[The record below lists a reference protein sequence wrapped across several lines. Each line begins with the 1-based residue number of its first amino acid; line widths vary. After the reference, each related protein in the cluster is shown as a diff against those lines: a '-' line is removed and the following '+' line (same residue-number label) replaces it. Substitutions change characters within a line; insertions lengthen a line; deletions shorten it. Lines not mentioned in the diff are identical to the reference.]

1 MRSHLINCENVLIHP
16 DDLLRTVI
24 KVLDKEIIKLL
35 IAECLFD
42 KNLDPD
48 IKE

>member
-1 MRSHLINCENVLIHP
+1 MNLKNMRFSRQRLV
-16 DDLLRTVI
+16 LRTVI
-24 KVLDKEIIKLL
+24 KVLDGEIIKLL

-42 KNLDPD
+42 KNLDPG